1 MKNNQSN
8 RLWKVSLLVI
18 GFVHIQKKLNL
29 FQRYSIKSIFFQKIL
44 TNFKKCSRIA
54 YSSKNRTLETTYSRV
69 ENLFSGYS
77 FT

>member
-29 FQRYSIKSIFFQKIL
+29 FQKYSIKSIFFQKIL
-44 TNFKKCSRIA
+44 TNFKKM
-54 YSSKNRTLETTYSRV
+54 LE
-69 ENLFSGYS
+69 NCLFFKKSYTRNGLFKGRKS
-77 FT
+77 F

>member
-44 TNFKKCSRIA
+44 TNFKKMLENCLFF
-54 YSSKNRTLETTYSRV
+54 KNRTLETAYSRV
-69 ENLFSGYS
+69 EKTF
-77 FT
+77 